1 MNNSPIINTACKI
14 FLPTLPHYIVF
25 SDVSDEDEVEGPAA
39 GDLAAGLEAADSDT
53 DSAEGA
59 FRYS

>member
-1 MNNSPIINTACKI
+1 M
-14 FLPTLPHYIVF
+14 
-25 SDVSDEDEVEGPAA
+25 SDEDEVEGPAA

-59 FRYS
+59 FRYTYSLYLGLRKILLFYLG